1 MAIFHVIRFT
11 CSKILNG
18 MFLIT
23 SSVLPGNI
31 LKFYLIF
38 FDPAS
43 LLLPQLKQ
51 KMCFAKKIFHKFSKV
66 FFKDLVYYAHNLMN
80 GIKFGFEKRHLL
92 IQ

>member
-38 FDPAS
+38 FDPA
-43 LLLPQLKQ
+43 LLLSPRLKQ
-51 KMCFAKKIFHKFSKV
+51 KMRFPEKIIYKLSKIF
-66 FFKDLVYYAHNLMN
+66 L
-80 GIKFGFEKRHLL
+80 
-92 IQ
+92 